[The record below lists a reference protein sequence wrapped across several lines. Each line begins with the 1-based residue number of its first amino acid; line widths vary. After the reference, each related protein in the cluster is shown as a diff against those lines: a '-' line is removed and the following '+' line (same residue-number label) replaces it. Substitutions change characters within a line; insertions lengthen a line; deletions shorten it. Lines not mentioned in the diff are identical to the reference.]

1 MLKLIN
7 GSTFPIIQ
15 SHIFNSM
22 HCSSVK
28 WDQSL
33 TARTSHLTLEKL
45 CSGGRSTAAAP
56 TYTFHLYLVD
66 RATGPKKTVLHN
78 CNIITWYWSVTLIQN
93 NPLIIVCDSGCI
105 HSSQLLKQKPLFTH
119 RLLISSGGRYRIW
132 QQPSLNLHFL
142 CHCNTSC

>member
-7 GSTFPIIQ
+7 GNTFPIIQ
-15 SHIFNSM
+15 SHIFFNSI

-45 CSGGRSTAAAP
+45 CSGGRSTAAVPAP

-66 RATGPKKTVLHN
+66 RATGPKK
-78 CNIITWYWSVTLIQN
+78 N
-93 NPLIIVCDSGCI
+93 N
-105 HSSQLLKQKPLFTH
+105 FA
-119 RLLISSGGRYRIW
+119 
-132 QQPSLNLHFL
+132 
-142 CHCNTSC
+142 